1 MLRVSS
7 LFLALFGLWLALSG
21 KFEPLFVILGLFSC
35 VFVLIVALR
44 MDVVDDEGQL
54 YDHLRLHRVPSYWLW
69 LLWEI
74 IKSNLDVTLRI
85 LDPKLPISP
94 SIAPLPA
101 SQRSELGRVIYANS
115 ITLTP
120 GTITISL
127 DATDVLV
134 HSLTLT
140 AEQNLVNGEMGQRV
154 NELEE
159 ASS

>member
-1 MLRVSS
+1 MLHVFS
-7 LFLALFGLWLALSG
+7 LLFALCSLWLALSG
-21 KFEPLFVILGLFSC
+21 QFEPLLLVLGLLSC

-44 MDVVDDEGQL
+44 MDVVDEEGQM
-54 YDHLRLHRVPSYWLW
+54 YGHLLLHRVPSYWLW

-74 IKSNLDVTLRI
+74 IKSNLDVTRRI
-85 LDPKLPISP
+85 LDPKMPISP